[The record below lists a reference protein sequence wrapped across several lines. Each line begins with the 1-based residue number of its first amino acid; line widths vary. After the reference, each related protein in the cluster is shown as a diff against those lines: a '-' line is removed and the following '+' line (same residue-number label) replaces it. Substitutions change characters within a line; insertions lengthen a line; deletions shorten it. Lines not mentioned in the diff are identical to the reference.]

1 MNTRMT
7 TPELV
12 EQVENSELV
21 YMLDRMKAIQE
32 REHNPMGIALQRFGP
47 AVAIASREMPWPQF
61 NTVKGFG
68 FAGTAQLDEVLK
80 WYKEQGG
87 SPQFEIV
94 PSRIDGETLLA
105 LAKQGFYQSGFHAS
119 MAGSIAEQAGMRSE
133 EGHTGVVVR
142 RLGEHEVDLY
152 AELHALGSGLPIA
165 GKNHIA
171 DNNRM
176 LFNREGWQFYAAEID
191 HIAVGVG
198 VMHIHEHIASLTFAA
213 TLPEYRKRGVQA
225 ALIAARLRA
234 AAQAGCILMVGQA
247 GYCSSSHR
255 NMQRAGMS
263 LCYTRSTWS
272 RLPSM

>member
-7 TPELV
+7 TLELV
-12 EQVENSELV
+12 EHVENSELV

-68 FAGTAQLDEVLK
+68 RASAAQLDEVLN

-94 PSRIDGETLLA
+94 PSRIDGDTLLA
-105 LAKQGFYQSGFHAS
+105 LAQKGYYQSGFHAS
-119 MAGSIAEQAGMRSE
+119 LAGNIAQQAGMTLE
-133 EGHTGVVVR
+133 EGQTGIVVR

-191 HIAVGVG
+191 RIAVGVG

-225 ALIAARLRA
+225 ALIAARLLA
-234 AAQAGCILMVGQA
+234 AAQAGCTLMVGQA
-247 GYCSSSHR
+247 SYCSSSQR
-255 NMQRAGMS
+255 NMERAGMS

-272 RLPSM
+272 KPPSV

>member
-7 TPELV
+7 TLELV
-12 EQVENSELV
+12 EHVENSELV

-47 AVAIASREMPWPQF
+47 AVAIASRAMPWPQF

-68 FAGTAQLDEVLK
+68 RAGAAQLDEVLK

-94 PSRIDGETLLA
+94 PSRIDGDTLLA
-105 LAKQGFYQSGFHAS
+105 LAKQGYYQSGFHAS
-119 MAGSIAEQAGMRSE
+119 MAGNIAEQAGMRSE
-133 EGHTGVVVR
+133 EGQTGLVVR

-152 AELHALGSGLPIA
+152 AELHALGSGLPIS

-225 ALIAARLRA
+225 ALIAVRLRA
-234 AAQAGCILMVGQA
+234 AAQAGCSLMVGQA
-247 GYCSSSHR
+247 SYCSSSHR
-255 NMQRAGMS
+255 NMERAGMS

>member
-1 MNTRMT
+1 MT

-165 GKNHIA
+165 GKTTLRIITA
-171 DNNRM
+171 CCSTGKAGSFM
-176 LFNREGWQFYAAEID
+176 LLRLIISLLGLASCIYMNISLPLHLPQHCRS
-191 HIAVGVG
+191 
-198 VMHIHEHIASLTFAA
+198 IASEVF
-213 TLPEYRKRGVQA
+213 KR
-225 ALIAARLRA
+225 R
-234 AAQAGCILMVGQA
+234 
-247 GYCSSSHR
+247 
-255 NMQRAGMS
+255 
-263 LCYTRSTWS
+263 
-272 RLPSM
+272 

>member
-1 MNTRMT
+1 MNIWMT

-12 EQVENSELV
+12 EHVENSELV

-47 AVAIASREMPWPQF
+47 AVAIASRAMPWPQF

-68 FAGTAQLDEVLK
+68 RTGAAQLDEVLE
-80 WYKEQGG
+80 WYNEQGG

-94 PSRIDGETLLA
+94 PSRTDGETLLA

-119 MAGSIAEQAGMRSE
+119 MAGSIAEKNGGKLEQ
-133 EGHTGVVVR
+133 HLTGIVVR
-142 RLGEHEVDLY
+142 RLSEHEVELY
-152 AELHALGSGLPIA
+152 AELHALGSGLPIS

-176 LFNREGWQFYAAEID
+176 LFSREGWQFYAAEID

-198 VMHIHEHIASLTFAA
+198 VVHIHEQIASLTFAA
-213 TLPEYRKRGVQA
+213 TLPEYRMRGVQA

-234 AAQAGCILMVGQA
+234 AAQAGCSLIVGQA
-247 GYCSSSHR
+247 AYCSSSQR
-255 NMQRAGMS
+255 NMERAGMR

>member
-1 MNTRMT
+1 MT
-7 TPELV
+7 TAELV
-12 EQVENSELV
+12 EQVEASELV

-32 REHNPMGIALQRFGP
+32 REHNPMGIALQRIGP
-47 AVAIASREMPWPQF
+47 ALAIASREMPWPQF

-68 FAGTAQLDEVLK
+68 HAGAARLDEVLK

-94 PSRIDGETLLA
+94 PSRTDGETLLA

-119 MAGSIAEQAGMRSE
+119 MAGSIAEKADMKLEQ
-133 EGHTGVVVR
+133 HLTGIVVR

-176 LFNREGWQFYAAEID
+176 LFSREGWQFYAAEID
-191 HIAVGVG
+191 HVAVGVG
-198 VMHIHEHIASLTFAA
+198 VMHIHKHTASLTFAA
-213 TLPEYRKRGVQA
+213 TLPDYRERGVQA
-225 ALIAARLRA
+225 ALIAARLLA
-234 AAQAGCILMVGQA
+234 AAQAGCSLIVGQA
-247 GYCSSSHR
+247 AYCSTSQR
-255 NMQRAGMS
+255 NMERAGMS